1 MMKIGLHYSN
11 SGDRLVEVKRINPD
25 DTYATV
31 FHNRV
36 RTMWVPVRS
45 DYCMTETEIVN
56 FLADGPE
63 VAGWES
69 VHA

>member
-11 SGDRLVEVKRINPD
+11 SGNRLVEVKRINPD
-25 DTYATV
+25 NTYATV

-36 RTMWVPVRS
+36 RTMWVPARS

-69 VHA
+69 VRA

>member
-11 SGDRLVEVKRINPD
+11 SGERLVEVKRVNPD
-25 DTYATV
+25 NTYATV
-31 FHNRV
+31 FHTKL

-45 DYCMTETEIVN
+45 DYSLTETEIIN

>member
-1 MMKIGLHYSN
+1 
-11 SGDRLVEVKRINPD
+11 
-25 DTYATV
+25 
-31 FHNRV
+31 
-36 RTMWVPVRS
+36 VRS
-45 DYCMTETEIVN
+45 DFCLTETEIVN

>member
-11 SGDRLVEVKRINPD
+11 SGERLVEVKRVNPD
-25 DTYATV
+25 NTYATV
-31 FHNRV
+31 FHNKV
-36 RTMWVPVRS
+36 KSMWVPMRS
-45 DYCMTETEIVN
+45 DYSLTETEIIN